1 MWEML
6 LAASFALETVGALN
20 EYNYK
25 RNLLDLQEENLDLQ
39 RQSIDLEEKIA
50 IRNRRAQQRREQ
62 SEILVRNTAANVQRS
77 STTTSMMQASQSS
90 ALNDI
95 QNISYGANIQ
105 QQQLDIAEAQERLN
119 TPSPLDLVLNIGGN
133 IAGGLLSYKSTK
145 DLLDELR
152 RPATQAPGNT
162 TSNNTTNS
170 TRNFETPLDYI
181 TGGTNNSPSALDIL
195 LNRGSR

>member
-77 STTTSMMQASQSS
+77 STTPSMVQASQSY

-105 QQQLDIAEAQERLN
+105 QQQLDISEAQARLN

-152 RPATQAPGNT
+152 KPTTQAPGNI
-162 TSNNTTNS
+162 TSNNTTNNTS
-170 TRNFETPLDYI
+170 NFETPLDYI
-181 TGGTNNSPSALDIL
+181 TGGTNNSPSVLDYI